1 MPPPSTMDKRHP
13 GFREELG
20 YIPPPNRKLPPVP
33 GSQYNTCDRIKRGG
47 GSGRGTHATWDPRRP
62 MYEELSLHPPPGR
75 RIPLGGPPQP
85 LGSQDTLRS
94 GGDDEIC
101 PYATFHL
108 LGFREEMDPQQAG
121 NNFQTFPHQNGHGSQ
136 QHFVNSPASRS
147 MPPSST
153 YYSTVPGDMTASRM
167 SNSTFSPTYDDPARS
182 DEESDQYGGST
193 YSGGGPYARAID
205 SVSQSGTA
213 KRLNGGH
220 PPGAPV
226 SGPQPSNHR
235 FISNRGSTSGSA
247 GQGSPEPPPPPP
259 PRNGDLPLDS
269 SGLGSSLND
278 SNNSTASN
286 QFSEAECDHDLVQ
299 RNYGERHCAQTKP
312 VKATKSTEEMRKL
325 LDKNEAAAHIQN
337 GGLRMVSDEMN
348 V

>member
-1 MPPPSTMDKRHP
+1 MTESS
-13 GFREELG
+13 FILFLCE
-20 YIPPPNRKLPPVP
+20 
-33 GSQYNTCDRIKRGG
+33 
-47 GSGRGTHATWDPRRP
+47 
-62 MYEELSLHPPPGR
+62 
-75 RIPLGGPPQP
+75 
-85 LGSQDTLRS
+85 TLVMLLIFDNVLKHL

-121 NNFQTFPHQNGHGSQ
+121 NNFQTFPYQNGHGSQ
-136 QHFVNSPASRS
+136 QNFVNSPASRS

-153 YYSTVPGDMTASRM
+153 YYSTVPGDMTTSRI

-213 KRLNGGH
+213 KRLNGGPLH
-220 PPGAPV
+220 GAAT
-226 SGPQPSNHR
+226 SGLLWPQSNTHK
-235 FISNRGSTSGSA
+235 FLMNRGSTSGST
-247 GQGSPEPPPPPP
+247 GHGSPEPPPPPP

-299 RNYGERHCAQTKP
+299 RNYGEMKQQPTFK
-312 VKATKSTEEMRKL
+312 M
-325 LDKNEAAAHIQN
+325 EA
-337 GGLRMVSDEMN
+337 
-348 V
+348 